1 MSLDASD
8 LALVRRIAAF
18 ADTSDAVLADLIG
31 MGRAVDFAAGEP
43 LMRQS
48 ERADFAMI
56 VLSGEVTVVN
66 ENHHRAAPLAHLVGP
81 ILVGEVGAL
90 SRLYRSASV
99 VARTPVRALRIERAA
114 LLRACQGAPNILM
127 SVIAQLGH
135 HIEAVNHALGLY
147 AGGFSAL
154 ERGDLDPELMADL
167 NDPNPEMRTFA
178 DAFRRLAQQITRER
192 RQRDEMAS
200 AALIQR
206 AMLPADLA
214 ALPLDGRCEAFG
226 DMQAARDVGGDFY
239 DVFMLDTERLVLTIG
254 DVCGKGVPAALFMSQ
269 TMTTLR
275 MAAQQQTSVSGMLDG
290 ANAMLCAHNPSL
302 MFTTAFCGVL
312 DLTSGRFEYANCG
325 HCAPIVLR
333 AGGACEILSGGGPPL
348 GLVAGMRPA
357 SHEIA
362 LLPGDGLFLY
372 TDGVTESVD
381 PYGEEYGERRL
392 SAGLCAASVIS
403 AEALVKA
410 VMEDIARFTAGA
422 DPFDDITCLAAI
434 IGGGRPSLAA

>member
-18 ADTSDAVLADLIG
+18 ADTSDAILMSLIG
-31 MGRAVDFAAGEP
+31 LGRAVDFAVGEP

-48 ERADFAMI
+48 EPADFAMI
-56 VLSGEVTVVN
+56 VLSGEVTVVD
-66 ENHHRAAPLAHLVGP
+66 ESHHRASPLAHLAAP
-81 ILVGEVGAL
+81 ILVGEIGAL
-90 SRLYRSASV
+90 SRLRRTASV

-114 LLRACQGAPNILM
+114 LLHACQGAPHILM

-154 ERGDLDPELMADL
+154 GQGDLDLELMDDL
-167 NDPNPEMRTFA
+167 NNPSPEMRTFA
-178 DAFRRLAQQITRER
+178 EAFRRLAQRITRER

-206 AMLPADLA
+206 AMLPGDLGD
-214 ALPLDGRCEAFG
+214 LPLDGRCHAFG

-239 DVFMLDTERLVLTIG
+239 DIFMLGDDRLALTIG

-275 MAAQQQTSVSGMLDG
+275 MAAQRQASVSAILET
-290 ANAMLCAHNPSL
+290 ANAMLCAYNPSL
-302 MFTTAFCGVL
+302 MFATAFCGVL
-312 DLTSGRFEYANCG
+312 DLADGRFEYANCG
-325 HCAPIVLR
+325 HCPPLLLR
-333 AGGACEILSGGGPPL
+333 AEGGYEPLPGGGSPL
-348 GLVAGMRPA
+348 GLIPGKRIGA
-357 SHEIA
+357 HE
-362 LLPGDGLFLY
+362 LFLRPGDAVFLY
-372 TDGVTESVD
+372 TDGVTESID
-381 PYGEEYGERRL
+381 PDGEEYGAERLTAILESRRPW
-392 SAGLCAASVIS
+392 A
-403 AEALVKA
+403 AEALVRTA
-410 VMEDIARFTAGA
+410 MDDVTRFTADA

-434 IGGGRPSLAA
+434 LG

>member
-1 MSLDASD
+1 VSLDASD

-18 ADTSDAVLADLIG
+18 ADTSDVVLADLIG
-31 MGRAVDFAAGEP
+31 RGHAVDFAPGEP

-114 LLRACQGAPNILM
+114 LLRVCQGAPDILM
-127 SVIAQLGH
+127 SVIGQLGH

-147 AGGFSAL
+147 VGGFLAL

-167 NDPNPEMRTFA
+167 NDPNPEMRTFT
-178 DAFRRLAQQITRER
+178 DAFRRLAQQIARER

-206 AMLPADLA
+206 AMLPGDLA
-214 ALPLDGRCEAFG
+214 ALPLDGRCDAFG

-239 DVFMLDTERLVLTIG
+239 DVFMLDSEHLVLTIG

-275 MAAQQQTSVSGMLDG
+275 MAARQQTSVSAMLEG

-312 DLTSGRFEYANCG
+312 DLASGRFEYANCG
-325 HCAPIVLR
+325 HCPPLVLR
-333 AGGACEILSGGGPPL
+333 AGGPCETLPGGGPPL
-348 GLVAGMRPA
+348 GLVTGMRIA
-357 SHEIA
+357 SHGVTLA
-362 LLPGDGLFLY
+362 PGDGLFLY
-372 TDGVTESVD
+372 TDGVTESAD
-381 PYGEEYGERRL
+381 PGGEEYGEDRL
-392 SAGLCAASVIS
+392 SAVLCAQGPID
-403 AEALVKA
+403 AETLVRA
-410 VMEDIARFTAGA
+410 VMDNVARFTTGA
-422 DPFDDITCLAAI
+422 DPFDDITCLAAV
-434 IGGGRPSLAA
+434 LA